1 MKVGLSLFVL
11 VVFARSLPE
20 AREAPLRQSIATIT
34 PQSANRDV
42 IAVILVHVQVS
53 GLVIEEMMIDRK
65 EVQLVG
71 RSLTPAARRN
81 I

>member
-42 IAVILVHVQVS
+42 IAVILVHVQV
-53 GLVIEEMMIDRK
+53 M
-65 EVQLVG
+65 
-71 RSLTPAARRN
+71 A
-81 I
+81 